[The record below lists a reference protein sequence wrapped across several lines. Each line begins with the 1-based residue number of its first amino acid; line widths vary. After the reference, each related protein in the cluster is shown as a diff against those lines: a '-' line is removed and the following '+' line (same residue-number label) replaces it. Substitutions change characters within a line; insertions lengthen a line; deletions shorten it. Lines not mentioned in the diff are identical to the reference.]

1 MAETA
6 NGKGSRFE
14 PQPLLNLATSPSGGY
29 RAFCAL
35 ACTAAIALLA
45 VAGQLAVQYLGSGE
59 LPEELVAQERQLL
72 DEQRTQTRLGM
83 EASAKIEGPETIS
96 ILERNA
102 FLNELL
108 VRKGVSWTQT
118 FLDLAQVLPPSVR
131 MLTIRPEVA
140 YGDTILLDMT
150 VSAKQEADFIE
161 FLKEL
166 EGSELFGSLALRGS
180 VPPDEREPDFRYQ
193 LEVEYGQRL

>member
-1 MAETA
+1 MAENLT
-6 NGKGSRFE
+6 GKSARIESR
-14 PQPLLNLATSPSGGY
+14 PSLNLATNPSGGY
-29 RAFCAL
+29 RAVCAL
-35 ACTAAIALLA
+35 ACIAAAALLA
-45 VAGQLAVQYLGSGE
+45 VAGQLAVQYFGSGE
-59 LPEELVAQERQLL
+59 LPEELVVQERRLL
-72 DEQRTQTRLGM
+72 EEQRSQARQGT
-83 EASAKIEGPETIS
+83 EASAKIQDPRTTE
-96 ILERNA
+96 ILERTA

-140 YGDTILLDMT
+140 YGDTILLDMS
-150 VSAKQEADFIE
+150 VSAKQPADFIE

-166 EGSELFGSLALRGS
+166 EGSALFGSPALRDS
-180 VPPDEREPDFRYQ
+180 LPPDEREPTFRYQ

>member
-1 MAETA
+1 MAENA
-6 NGKGSRFE
+6 SGKGSRVE
-14 PQPLLNLATSPSGGY
+14 SQPLLNLATNPSGGY

-35 ACTAAIALLA
+35 ACVATVALLA
-45 VAGQLAVQYLGSGE
+45 VAGQLAAGYLGSGE
-59 LPEELVAQERQLL
+59 LPEELVVQERQLL
-72 DEQRTQTRLGM
+72 EEERIQTRLGM
-83 EASAKIEGPETIS
+83 EAATKIQDLRTTE
-96 ILERNA
+96 ILERTA

-150 VSAKQEADFIE
+150 VSARQPADFIE
-161 FLKEL
+161 FVKEL
-166 EGSELFGSLALRGS
+166 ERSELFGPPALRGS
-180 VPPDEREPDFRYQ
+180 APPDEREPTFRYQ
-193 LEVEYGQRL
+193 LEVEYDQPL

>member
-1 MAETA
+1 MAENAT
-6 NGKGSRFE
+6 GKGTRIES
-14 PQPLLNLATSPSGGY
+14 QPMLNLATNPSGGY

-35 ACTAAIALLA
+35 ACIVAAALLA
-45 VAGQLAVQYLGSGE
+45 LTGHLAVQYLGSGE
-59 LPEELVAQERQLL
+59 LPEELVAQQRQLL
-72 DEQRTQTRLGM
+72 EEQRSQARLGV
-83 EASAKIEGPETIS
+83 EASAKIQNPRTTE
-96 ILERNA
+96 ILERTA

-108 VRKGVSWTQT
+108 VRKGVSWTRT

-150 VSAKQEADFIE
+150 VSAKQPADFIE

-166 EGSELFGSLALRGS
+166 EGSDLFGSPALRGS
-180 VPPDEREPDFRYQ
+180 APPDEREPTFRYQ